1 MRVPP
6 LSRIFALLAG
16 LLLLTAAASLAAQEG
31 GGQFCLRSF
40 EDRNGNGTLD
50 PGEPPLT
57 AGVSA
62 DLRDA
67 DGLVVASGQLDS
79 SPMAAQ
85 GVVCFQFL
93 QSGDYTL
100 LVSDSMRQA
109 GGGVIFT
116 RRVEDGG
123 APTLVDYAAPRQAP
137 ARAAAPTQGANGL
150 AQWLPR
156 VALSLLGALMVVGAM
171 LALGA
176 LIWFFALRRPAP
188 SRRR

>member
-6 LSRIFALLAG
+6 VSRIFPLIAG
-16 LLLLTAAASLAAQEG
+16 LLLLTAVTPLPAQDG

-62 DLRDA
+62 DLRDG
-67 DGLVVASGQLDS
+67 DGLVVASGQLDD
-79 SPMAAQ
+79 SPLAAQ

-93 QSGDYTL
+93 QSGEYTL

-116 RRVEDGG
+116 RRIEDGG
-123 APTLVDYAAPRQAP
+123 APTLIDYAAPQQAL
-137 ARAAAPTQGANGL
+137 ATAAAPTRGAGNL
-150 AQWLPR
+150 SQLLPR
-156 VALSLLGALMVVGAM
+156 VGLSLLGALLVVVAM

>member
-1 MRVPP
+1 MRVHFV
-6 LSRIFALLAG
+6 SRISPLLAG
-16 LLLLTAAASLAAQEG
+16 LLLLTAVTSLPAQDG

-67 DGLVVASGQLDS
+67 DGLVVASGQLDN
-79 SPMAAQ
+79 SPLAAQ

-93 QSGDYTL
+93 QSGEYTL
-100 LVSDSMRQA
+100 LVSDSLRQA

-123 APTLVDYAAPRQAP
+123 APTLVDYAAPQQPPAP
-137 ARAAAPTQGANGL
+137 AASSTREANDQTQL
-150 AQWLPR
+150 LPR
-156 VALSLLGALMVVGAM
+156 VVLSLLGALLVVVAM